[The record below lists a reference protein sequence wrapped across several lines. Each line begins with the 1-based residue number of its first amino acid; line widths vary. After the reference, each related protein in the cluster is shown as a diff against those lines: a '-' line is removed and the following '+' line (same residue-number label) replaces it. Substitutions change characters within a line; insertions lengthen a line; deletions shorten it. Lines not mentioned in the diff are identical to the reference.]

1 MSHIVVYES
10 ADGASGFERCGSLDA
25 AIVAAERLRNVEGV
39 TSPRIFKLEEVQF
52 DFRPYFRVEVN
63 EGDADPSPTAV
74 ERTVIPEPP
83 VMAAPEVAAPIES
96 PVADEVVAVAPAAES
111 ADAPEPEVEAPEAT
125 EPATDPFAEMSEP
138 EAAADDEPVESTDW
152 VGGADDAPTF
162 EPEAELEAI
171 FATDPEPVPENTGE
185 ALFDSLQDD
194 APDPASVFD
203 EVAEAADDAAEE
215 APVVEV
221 PEPDSMVS
229 VRKGLFGR

>member
-63 EGDADPSPTAV
+63 DDDASPSAAPV

-83 VMAAPEVAAPIES
+83 VMAAPEVAAPAE
-96 PVADEVVAVAPAAES
+96 AP
-111 ADAPEPEVEAPEAT
+111 APEPEPVVEPEPIASVEDIADAPSA
-125 EPATDPFAEMSEP
+125 EPVNDPFAETS
-138 EAAADDEPVESTDW
+138 DDSTDW
-152 VGGADDAPTF
+152 VTADSDSQEAAF

-185 ALFDSLQDD
+185 ALFDSLQGE
-194 APDPASVFD
+194 APDPETVFD
-203 EVAEAADDAAEE
+203 DVADVAEAAEE
-215 APVVEV
+215 APIVEV

>member
-1 MSHIVVYES
+1 MSAYSNPQPDPDDPAIS
-10 ADGASGFERCGSLDA
+10 RFKAAILGRGASGTLLWFLILTGIIIALTLIANRCDDDDDGGTQA
-25 AIVAAERLRNVEGV
+25 VA
-39 TSPRIFKLEEVQF
+39 TEE
-52 DFRPYFRVEVN
+52 P
-63 EGDADPSPTAV
+63 
-74 ERTVIPEPP
+74 
-83 VMAAPEVAAPIES
+83 
-96 PVADEVVAVAPAAES
+96 ADEPAEP
-111 ADAPEPEVEAPEAT
+111 ADEPEPEVEAPEAT

-138 EAAADDEPVESTDW
+138 EAAADVEPVESTDW

>member
-39 TSPRIFKLEEVQF
+39 TSPRIFRLEEVQF

-63 EGDADPSPTAV
+63 DADPEPASMPV
-74 ERTVIPEPP
+74 ERTVIPDPP
-83 VMAAPEVAAPIES
+83 AMAAVPT
-96 PVADEVVAVAPAAES
+96 
-111 ADAPEPEVEAPEAT
+111 PEPEPEPEPVVEAGDSEISEAEVVDT
-125 EPATDPFAEMSEP
+125 VAAVPDAAPSADPIPDPIPDPFASV
-138 EAAADDEPVESTDW
+138 DGSTDW
-152 VGGADDAPTF
+152 VASSHTDAAATF

-194 APDPASVFD
+194 PAPEASSIFD
-203 EVAEAADDAAEE
+203 EVSDAATSAADGD
-215 APVVEV
+215 APVVDV

>member
-39 TSPRIFKLEEVQF
+39 TSPRIFRLEEVQF

-63 EGDADPSPTAV
+63 DADPEPASMPV
-74 ERTVIPEPP
+74 ERTVIPDPP
-83 VMAAPEVAAPIES
+83 AMAAVPT
-96 PVADEVVAVAPAAES
+96 
-111 ADAPEPEVEAPEAT
+111 PEPEPEPEPVVEVDVEAGDSEISEAEVVDT
-125 EPATDPFAEMSEP
+125 VAAVPDAAPSADPFASV
-138 EAAADDEPVESTDW
+138 DGGSTDW
-152 VGGADDAPTF
+152 VASSDADAAATF

-194 APDPASVFD
+194 PAPEATSIFD
-203 EVAEAADDAAEE
+203 AVSDAATSAADGD
-215 APVVEV
+215 APVVDV

>member
-39 TSPRIFKLEEVQF
+39 TAPRIFKLEEVQF

-63 EGDADPSPTAV
+63 DDDASSSAAPV

-83 VMAAPEVAAPIES
+83 VMAAPEVAAPVET
-96 PVADEVVAVAPAAES
+96 PT
-111 ADAPEPEVEAPEAT
+111 PEPEPVPEPEPIASVEDAASA
-125 EPATDPFAEMSEP
+125 EPAADPFAETS
-138 EAAADDEPVESTDW
+138 DDSTDW
-152 VGGADDAPTF
+152 VTADSDTEAAAF

-185 ALFDSLQDD
+185 ALFDSLQTD
-194 APDPASVFD
+194 APDPESVFD
-203 EVAEAADDAAEE
+203 DVAEAAEE
-215 APVVEV
+215 TPVVEM
-221 PEPDSMVS
+221 PESDSMVS

>member
-39 TSPRIFKLEEVQF
+39 NSPRIFKLEEVQF

-63 EGDADPSPTAV
+63 EGDADPSPTAL

-96 PVADEVVAVAPAAES
+96 LMSE
-111 ADAPEPEVEAPEAT
+111 PEPEPEPDP
-125 EPATDPFAEMSEP
+125 EPESESEEPIVAEPVADPFAEMSEP
-138 EAAADDEPVESTDW
+138 EPAVEAEPVETTDW
-152 VGGADDAPTF
+152 VGGDDDASTF
-162 EPEAELEAI
+162 DSEAELEAI

-194 APDPASVFD
+194 APDPASVFNEVAD
-203 EVAEAADDAAEE
+203 EVAEE